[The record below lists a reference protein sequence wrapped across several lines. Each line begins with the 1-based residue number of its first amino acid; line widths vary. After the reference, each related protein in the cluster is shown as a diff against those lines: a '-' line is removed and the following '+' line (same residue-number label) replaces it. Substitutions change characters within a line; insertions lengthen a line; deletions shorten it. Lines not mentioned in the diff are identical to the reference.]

1 MERIFVGVD
10 VAKDRLD
17 VHVRPSGEAFA
28 VTRDGRGLDEMV
40 ERLRATA
47 PALIVLEAT
56 GGYET
61 VVASALAAAQLP
73 LVVVNPRQAR
83 DFARATGRLAKTD
96 ALDAAALA
104 HFAEAV
110 RPEPRPIA
118 DEQAQALGE
127 LVARRRQIIEM
138 IVAEQNRR
146 RRLTRKRL
154 VKSVDR
160 LLAVLQKELTALE
173 DDIDDS
179 IRGTPAWREA
189 EDLLASVPGIGPAT
203 ARMLIAD
210 LPELGQLDRRK
221 LAALVGVAPM
231 NRDSGARRGTRS
243 ITGGRAAV
251 RAGLYMATLAAT
263 RWNPV
268 IAKHYR
274 RLRDLGKPAKV
285 AIVACMRKLLGIL
298 NAILKTKSPWQNA

>member
-1 MERIFVGVD
+1 MISCPPPPTQN
-10 VAKDRLD
+10 AKPLARL
-17 VHVRPSGEAFA
+17 
-28 VTRDGRGLDEMV
+28 V
-40 ERLRATA
+40 ERLVAVA

-61 VVASALAAAQLP
+61 VVASALAAVRLP
-73 LVVVNPRQAR
+73 LVVANPRQVR

-96 ALDAAALA
+96 ALDAAAIA

-110 RPEPRPIA
+110 QPEPRPIA
-118 DEQAQALGE
+118 DEQAQGLGE
-127 LVARRRQIIEM
+127 LVARRRQLIDM

-160 LLAVLQKELTALE
+160 LLGVLQKELTAIE
-173 DDIDDS
+173 SDIDDS
-179 IRGTPAWREA
+179 IRGTPAWRES
-189 EDLLASVPGIGPAT
+189 EELLASVPGVGSTT

-231 NRDSGARRGTRS
+231 NRDSGTRRGIRS
-243 ITGGRAAV
+243 IQGGRADV
-251 RAGLYMATLAAT
+251 RAGLYIATVAAI

-274 RLRDLGKPAKV
+274 HLRDLGKPAKV
-285 AIVACMRKLLGIL
+285 AIVACMRKLIGIL
-298 NAILKTKSPWQNA
+298 NAILRTKSPWQTA